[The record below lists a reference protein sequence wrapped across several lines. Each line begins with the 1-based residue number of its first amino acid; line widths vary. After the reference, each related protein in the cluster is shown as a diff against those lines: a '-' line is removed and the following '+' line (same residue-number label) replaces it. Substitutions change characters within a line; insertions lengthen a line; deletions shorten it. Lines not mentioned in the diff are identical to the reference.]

1 MAETSVRNTL
11 LYPSRANI
19 KDKREVTIKIYIQ
32 FTTELKLHTLQ
43 FPHSLFYR
51 RKRQHPGSESCQNG
65 FSNEAYLDL
74 DELGPQ
80 VVMQSSNA

>member
-1 MAETSVRNTL
+1 MADTSVRTTL
-11 LYPSRANI
+11 LYPSREN

-32 FTTELKLHTLQ
+32 FTTELTLHTLQ
-43 FPHSLFYR
+43 FLHSLFYR

>member
-1 MAETSVRNTL
+1 MAETSVRTTL
-11 LYPSRANI
+11 LYPGREN

-32 FTTELKLHTLQ
+32 FITELTLHTLQ
-43 FPHSLFYR
+43 FLHSLFYR

-80 VVMQSSNA
+80 VVIQSSNA